1 MSKKKLNN
9 KNNFPFSNEV
19 KQIKNEFKTMI
30 DTMSDDDFMSMI
42 SLLMLDYGDFE
53 DEDWIFDEEW
63 EDEAIKFYNEEISN
77 NYKSI
82 DDEENLPF

>member
-1 MSKKKLNN
+1 MSKKKHNN

-19 KQIKNEFKTMI
+19 KQIKDEFKRMI

-42 SLLMLDYGDFE
+42 SFLMLDSYDFE
-53 DEDWIFDEEW
+53 DEDWTFDEEW
-63 EDEAIKFYNEEISN
+63 EDEAIKFYNEENSN

-82 DDEENLPF
+82 DDDENLPF